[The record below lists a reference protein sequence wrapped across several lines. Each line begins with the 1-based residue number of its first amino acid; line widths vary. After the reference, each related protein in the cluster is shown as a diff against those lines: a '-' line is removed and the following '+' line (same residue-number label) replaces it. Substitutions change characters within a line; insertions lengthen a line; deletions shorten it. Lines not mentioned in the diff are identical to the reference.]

1 LIDKIENPLNYKKGI
16 YLSVFSILSLSVV
29 FYFYSIDSSPGKAV
43 FINHSLYFFAEMV
56 LLVFFVC
63 ILLFITGVYHSFFS
77 KKYYEPNSSKLVFH
91 IQSSFKNRNYRGIF
105 IITTILYFL
114 FFGFLSNFFVFFN
127 NDGTVFSLFPAHEHP
142 GMTMTMNMT
151 KDHNKMAMDNTNY
164 SSKYPKYNLIICCNY
179 IGYVPMLI
187 ISVNSNF
194 SFLLIPLNFL
204 LGIVISILV
213 GFNLTLNLHILK
225 QIRSMK
231 LTKKNFY
238 GLLGMSSGLFVGCP
252 TCAGSFFYSLAG
264 FSSLIT
270 FSALS
275 LYQIVFIIISV
286 PLLILSVIA
295 MAKLSQKKFLDSC
308 KIR

>member
-1 LIDKIENPLNYKKGI
+1 
-16 YLSVFSILSLSVV
+16 
-29 FYFYSIDSSPGKAV
+29 
-43 FINHSLYFFAEMV
+43 
-56 LLVFFVC
+56 
-63 ILLFITGVYHSFFS
+63 
-77 KKYYEPNSSKLVFH
+77 
-91 IQSSFKNRNYRGIF
+91 
-105 IITTILYFL
+105 
-114 FFGFLSNFFVFFN
+114 
-127 NDGTVFSLFPAHEHP
+127 
-142 GMTMTMNMT
+142 
-151 KDHNKMAMDNTNY
+151 
-164 SSKYPKYNLIICCNY
+164 
-179 IGYVPMLI
+179 
-187 ISVNSNF
+187 
-194 SFLLIPLNFL
+194 
-204 LGIVISILV
+204 
-213 GFNLTLNLHILK
+213 
-225 QIRSMK
+225 MK

>member
-1 LIDKIENPLNYKKGI
+1 MK
-16 YLSVFSILSLSVV
+16 
-29 FYFYSIDSSPGKAV
+29 
-43 FINHSLYFFAEMV
+43 
-56 LLVFFVC
+56 
-63 ILLFITGVYHSFFS
+63 
-77 KKYYEPNSSKLVFH
+77 
-91 IQSSFKNRNYRGIF
+91 
-105 IITTILYFL
+105 
-114 FFGFLSNFFVFFN
+114 
-127 NDGTVFSLFPAHEHP
+127 
-142 GMTMTMNMT
+142 MT
-151 KDHNKMAMDNTNY
+151 KDNNKMAMDNTNY
-164 SSKYPKYNLIICCNY
+164 SYKYPKYSLIICCNY

-270 FSALS
+270 FSSLS

-286 PLLILSVIA
+286 PLLVLSVIA